1 MDVDCDGPGRD
12 DGSLPGHSA
21 KGGMN
26 DAHEKLEAVGAT
38 LGTAVSWMTGMN
50 QVLQLSISA
59 LTLLWWARLLLKWKG
74 KE

>member
-1 MDVDCDGPGRD
+1 
-12 DGSLPGHSA
+12 
-21 KGGMN
+21 MN